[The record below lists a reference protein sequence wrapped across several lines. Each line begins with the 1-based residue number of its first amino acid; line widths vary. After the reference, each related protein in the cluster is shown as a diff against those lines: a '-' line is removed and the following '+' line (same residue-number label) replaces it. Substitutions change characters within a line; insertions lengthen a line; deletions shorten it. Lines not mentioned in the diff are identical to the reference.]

1 MPSAET
7 EEIGETA
14 ETEEIEQTVGPKR

>member
-14 ETEEIEQTVGPKR
+14 ETEEIEQTEGPKR